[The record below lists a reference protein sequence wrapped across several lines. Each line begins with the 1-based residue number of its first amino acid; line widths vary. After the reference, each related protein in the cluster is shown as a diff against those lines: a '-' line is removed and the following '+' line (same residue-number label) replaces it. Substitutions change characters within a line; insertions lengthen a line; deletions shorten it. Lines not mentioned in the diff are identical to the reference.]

1 MSTSQIKYLPKEALF
16 NLLLQL
22 EPREMKIVCGSLN
35 RKVREICKGDLFKKA
50 YHDKYDLLKG
60 KFIKEYGENEVILTD
75 ELGNKIQIFYGETDT
90 DIQAIEFTPFKQIYP
105 STFRKNYNEYEL
117 RKSNPLTI
125 VMSADNKLYIGRD
138 FMSEVLTIEDE
149 NRFLNNYNKEVKE
162 FLQYINREYW
172 WKPDI
177 NFGDNIICERHRE
190 EFKKEVIDLLN
201 KN

>member
-60 KFIKEYGENEVILTD
+60 KINKEYGENEIILTD
-75 ELGNKIQIFYGETDT
+75 ALGNKIQIFYDETDA
-90 DIQAIEFTPFKQIYP
+90 DIQTIEFTPFKQIYP

-117 RKSNPLTI
+117 RKSNPLTM

-138 FMSEVLTIEDE
+138 FMSEVFTIEDE

-177 NFGDNIICERHRE
+177 NFSDNIICERHRE
-190 EFKKEVIDLLN
+190 EFLKEVTDLLN